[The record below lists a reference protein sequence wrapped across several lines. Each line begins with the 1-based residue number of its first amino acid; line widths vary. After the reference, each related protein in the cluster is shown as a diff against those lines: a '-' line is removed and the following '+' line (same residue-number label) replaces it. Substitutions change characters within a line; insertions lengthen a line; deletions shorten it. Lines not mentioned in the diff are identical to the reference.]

1 MTGKATQLSFPFEFA
16 CRSSPKRRAM
26 EKAALYAKYMGVQEA
41 AESPDVAVRPPHL
54 SRIEA
59 LAAFTPFEHAVLSA
73 LFKIPRLH
81 IARDI
86 DIWAAVDNQGKAL
99 LNREVKADLIPGLS
113 LRNAVA
119 RIILK
124 TVEDR
129 LPNYY
134 SPGIKKFVRKPGI
147 GATGKRI
154 SESPQRI

>member
-1 MTGKATQLSFPFEFA
+1 MAYRITQLAFPFDSELRLSRRRCKPNKA
-16 CRSSPKRRAM
+16 KRYADLMGIKGPASPSK
-26 EKAALYAKYMGVQEA
+26 
-41 AESPDVAVRPPHL
+41 PAVHTPHL
-54 SRIEA
+54 SRSAAIE
-59 LAAFTPFEHAVLSA
+59 AFTPFEHAVLSA

-86 DIWAAVDNQGKAL
+86 DIWAAVDNQGKTL